1 MTHQPCR
8 RAHHPAHPAA
18 RPDAHRTAHARR
30 PARLHGHRTPP
41 AVCRLAQQIAEVLV
55 GQRTPES
62 LSPALTVP
70 VREQLRALRSSL
82 ACCTAPRLTR
92 VFHQSPVPRQVEA
105 SAVVGCRCRRR
116 VFAFRATVR
125 QGRWVCSQLET
136 DLRPAPGRPRS
147 R

>member
-1 MTHQPCR
+1 MPGAPR
-8 RAHHPAHPAA
+8 
-18 RPDAHRTAHARR
+18 
-30 PARLHGHRTPP
+30 ARLRGHRTPP
-41 AVCRLAQQIAEVLV
+41 GVCRLAQQIAEVLV

-70 VREQLRALRSSL
+70 VREQLRTLRSGL
-82 ACCTAPRLTR
+82 ACCTAPRLDK
-92 VFHQSPVPRQVEA
+92 VFHQSPAPHQVEA

-116 VFAFRATVR
+116 VFAFRAVTH

-136 DLRPAPGRPRS
+136 DLRAPRAR

>member
-8 RAHHPAHPAA
+8 RAHRSARPVARTDTHRPVPAH
-18 RPDAHRTAHARR
+18 RHS
-30 PARLHGHRTPP
+30 RLRGHRTPP

-70 VREQLRALRSSL
+70 VREQLRTLRSSL

-92 VFHQSPVPRQVEA
+92 VFHQSPVPLQVEA
-105 SAVVGCRCRRR
+105 SAVVGCGCRRR
-116 VFAFRATVR
+116 VFAFRAAVR

-136 DLRPAPGRPRS
+136 DLRPHSGRPWPP
-147 R
+147 

>member
-8 RAHHPAHPAA
+8 RAHRPTHPAA
-18 RPDAHRTAHARR
+18 RPAAHRSAPVHRHG
-30 PARLHGHRTPP
+30 RLHGHRTPP

-70 VREQLRALRSSL
+70 VREQLRTLRSSL

-92 VFHQSPVPRQVEA
+92 VFHQSPAPRQVEA

-116 VFAFRATVR
+116 VFAFRAAVR
-125 QGRWVCSQLET
+125 KGRWVCSQLET
-136 DLRPAPGRPRS
+136 DLRPPRGRP
-147 R
+147 